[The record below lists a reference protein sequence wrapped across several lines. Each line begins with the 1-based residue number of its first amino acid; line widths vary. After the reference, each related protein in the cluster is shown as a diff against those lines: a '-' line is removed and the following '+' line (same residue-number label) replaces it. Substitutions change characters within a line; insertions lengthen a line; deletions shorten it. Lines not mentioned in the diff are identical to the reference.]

1 MFDTAGINSLPVLKA
16 DRSVHRNM
24 NKAVFLDRDGVIN
37 RKLENDYVKS
47 WDEFQFLPGVIEAI
61 KAINERGYL
70 VIVVTNQRGI
80 AKGLMAEKDLEE
92 IHRIMIEEL
101 KKHGAHIDDIFY
113 CPHDTSD
120 NCNCRK
126 PKPGMLIQAQRKW
139 DIDFAQSYIIGDSSS
154 DIEAGQQVGCRG
166 ILTTKLSKAVE
177 LLLLRH
183 QNL

>member
-1 MFDTAGINSLPVLKA
+1 
-16 DRSVHRNM
+16 M

-61 KAINERGYL
+61 KAINEKGSL

-80 AKGLMAEKDLEE
+80 AKGLMTVKDLGE
-92 IHRIMIEEL
+92 IHQRMLKEL
-101 KKHGAHIDDIFY
+101 KKHGARIDDIFY
-113 CPHDTSD
+113 CPHDISD

-139 DIDFAQSYIIGDSSS
+139 DINFAQSYIIGDSNS
-154 DIEAGQQVGCRG
+154 DIEAGQRVGCRG
-166 ILTTKLSKAVE
+166 ILTTDLMKAVE
-177 LLLLRH
+177 LL
-183 QNL
+183 